1 MFLQKTKLKTNK
13 IKKMK
18 KSIIVLSSL
27 FFLTLTMQA
36 QDRTQP
42 KPGPAPSINI
52 KKPETFSLP
61 NGLKV
66 LVVENH
72 KLPRVAYSLT
82 LDNMPYAE
90 GNKKGVDDLTSSLIG
105 NGSTKISKDAFNEEI
120 DFLGASINFYSSGAS
135 ASGLSKHAKRVM
147 ELMAEGALM
156 PNFTQEEF
164 DKDKEKLIEGL
175 KTQEKSVTAVAG
187 RVERVLAF
195 GKNHPSGEYLSE
207 ETINNVT
214 LEDVKNNYKTYFV
227 PENAY
232 LVIVGDVKTKDVK
245 KLVENLFGKWAKAT
259 APKLTYPNPT
269 NVASTQINFVDM
281 PNAVQSEITI
291 LNTVNLKM
299 SDADYFP
306 VILANQVYG
315 GDFNSYLNMNLREA
329 HGWTY
334 GARSSV
340 GFDKN
345 LYSEFRANTQ
355 VRNAVTDSAVVEA
368 LKELKKIRT
377 EKVSAEILNNVKAG
391 YIGRFV
397 MQVEKPA
404 TVARYA
410 LNIQTE
416 ALPAD
421 FYENYIKNINAVTP
435 EDVMRVANK
444 YFLADNLRILVVGK
458 GTEVLS
464 GLESIKIPISYFDK
478 FGNPTSKPV
487 MKKPVPA
494 GVTVKTVVDSYVA
507 AIGGDK
513 SVKAVK
519 SIAYVGSTSI
529 PQIPSPL
536 AYNQKNDVTGKMMV
550 EISMPGMSLMK
561 QVVNGNTGYM
571 TSQGQKKVVEGTELA
586 KMKES
591 AVLFGET
598 LLASKAGVTVTGIEP
613 MNGSDA
619 YSVVDGDTTYYFDV
633 KSGLKTAE
641 STTEE
646 QGGQKMTR
654 VTSFNDYRDV
664 KGVKLPFNMI
674 MNVGFDLDIKMSEVK
689 INEGV
694 SDADFQ

>member
-1 MFLQKTKLKTNK
+1 
-13 IKKMK
+13 MK
-18 KSIIVLSSL
+18 KIIILSSL
-27 FFLTLTMQA
+27 FLTLIMQA

-42 KPGPAPSINI
+42 KPGPAPKINI

-72 KLPRVAYSLT
+72 KLPRVSYSLT
-82 LDNMPYAE
+82 IDNTPYAE

-105 NGSTKISKDAFNEEI
+105 NGSTKTAKDPFNEEI
-120 DFLGASINFYSSGAS
+120 DFLGANINFYSSGAS
-135 ASGLSKHAKRVM
+135 ASGLSKHAKRIM

-156 PNFTQEEF
+156 PNFTQDEF
-164 DKDKEKLIEGL
+164 DKEKEKLIEGL
-175 KTQEKSVTAVAG
+175 KTEEKSVTAVAS
-187 RVERVLAF
+187 RVERVLAY
-195 GKNHPSGEYLSE
+195 GRNHPSGEYLSE
-207 ETINNVT
+207 ETINNVSLT
-214 LEDVKNNYKTYFV
+214 DVNENYRTYFV
-227 PENAY
+227 PEHAY

-245 KLVENLFGKWAKAT
+245 KLVENLFGSWTKAT
-259 APKLTYPNPT
+259 APRLSYSNPS
-269 NVASTQINFVDM
+269 NVQYSQINFVDM

-299 SDADYFP
+299 TDADFFP

-334 GARSSV
+334 GARSSI

-345 LYSEFRANTQ
+345 IYSLFKANTQ

-377 EKVSAEILNNVKAG
+377 EKVTDEILNNVKAG
-391 YIGRFV
+391 YVGKFV

-410 LNIQTE
+410 LNIETE
-416 ALPAD
+416 GLPAD

-435 EDVMRVANK
+435 DDVMRVANK
-444 YFLADNLRILVVGK
+444 YFLADNARIIVVGK
-458 GTEVLS
+458 GSEVIA
-464 GLESIKIPISYFDK
+464 GLESTKIPMFYFDK
-478 FGNPTSKPV
+478 FGNPTEKPA

-494 GVTVKTVVDSYVA
+494 GVTAKTVIDAYVA

-513 SVKAVK
+513 AVKAVK
-519 SIAYVGSTSI
+519 SIAYTGSTTI
-529 PQIPSPL
+529 PQAPMPL
-536 AYNQKNDVTGKMMV
+536 SYSSKTDSKGRMMV
-550 EISMPGMSLMK
+550 ELSMAGMGSIMK

-571 TSQGQKKVVEGTELA
+571 MQQGQKKVLEGEELA

-591 AVLFGET
+591 AVLFNET
-598 LLASKAGVTVTGIEP
+598 LLATKPGVTISGIEP

-619 YSVVDGDTTYYFDV
+619 YAVVDGDTTYYFDV

-641 STTEE
+641 SSTEE

-654 VTSFNDYRDV
+654 VTNFNDYRVV
-664 KGVKLPFNMI
+664 KGVKVPFNTI
-674 MNVGFDLDIKMSEVK
+674 MNVGFELDIKMSDVK
-689 INEGV
+689 INEDV
-694 SDADFQ
+694 SDADFK